1 MAFFHVTQQ
10 QGSQPDTVIL
20 RPDGPLNINVL
31 AEFNASTK
39 AATAKHLV
47 LDLSGIP
54 HMDSA
59 GLGALLT
66 LHAALQ
72 KEDRTLALAHPEKRV
87 QVLIALTKADTI
99 LKCYPSVEA
108 AEHA

>member
-1 MAFFHVTQQ
+1 MASFNVAQQ

-20 RPDGPLNINVL
+20 RPDGPLTINVL
-31 AEFNASTK
+31 PEFNA
-39 AATAKHLV
+39 TAKATPAKRIV
-47 LDLSGIP
+47 IDLSGIP

-66 LHAALQ
+66 LHAALH
-72 KEDRTLALAHPEKRV
+72 KDARTLALTRPEKRV
-87 QVLIALTKADTI
+87 QMLISLTKADTV
-99 LKCYPSVEA
+99 LQMYPSVEA

>member
-1 MAFFHVTQQ
+1 MASFHVTQQ

-31 AEFNASTK
+31 PEFQASAK
-39 AATAKHLV
+39 ATTAKRIV
-47 LDLSGIP
+47 LDLGGIP

-59 GLGALLT
+59 GLGVLLT

-72 KEDRTLALAHPEKRV
+72 KEGRTLALTHPAKRV

-99 LKCYPSVEA
+99 LKLYPNVEA
-108 AEHA
+108 AELA